1 MVYNLAMKADKNSIV
16 SAKPIENLIFII
28 RGQRV
33 MLDADLAAL
42 YGVPTKV
49 FNQAIKR
56 NLNRFPGDFMFQLTE
71 EETQSLRS
79 QIVTSKQGRGGRRYL
94 PYAFTEHGTV
104 MAANILNSDRAT
116 QASVFVV
123 RAFVKLREILA
134 THKEIAAKVAELER
148 KLTSH
153 DRQIIE
159 IVKVIKKLMTPP
171 KADPKPIGFA
181 APKKN

>member
-1 MVYNLAMKADKNSIV
+1 MADKNSIV
-16 SAKPIENLIFII
+16 PAKPIESLILVI

-49 FNQAIKR
+49 FNQAVKR
-56 NLNRFPGDFMFQLTE
+56 NLKRFPQDFMFQLNPE
-71 EETQSLRS
+71 EKQ
-79 QIVTSKQGRGGRRYL
+79 QVVTNCDHLAKLKFSPNL

-123 RAFVKLREILA
+123 RAFVRLREILA
-134 THKEIAAKVAELER
+134 THKEIAAKVEELER

-159 IVKVIKKLMTPP
+159 IVKVIKQLMAPP
-171 KADPKPIGFA
+171 KAEPKPIGFA
-181 APKKN
+181 TKIKN